1 MYVISKKLM
10 KQTYFNYNLNPN
22 LSIDD
27 YFVGTA
33 NIKAFNFLI
42 KDININNKFLL
53 IGPAKSGKSH
63 LSNIWQQKNQAIKY
77 INNIDFILNKKQNIL
92 IDNLLD
98 NINEEEIF
106 HLINHSLLN
115 KLKILITS
123 SDLLINYKFKLNDLS
138 SRINTFHNIKI
149 SLPDDEMLMN
159 LMIKLFHD
167 KQIIIKNSEIFEYI
181 IKRVNRS
188 YEKVFVLIDNIDK
201 LLLQKNKQLT
211 IPLIKEL
218 I

>member
-1 MYVISKKLM
+1 MYIISKKLM

-181 IKRVNRS
+181 IKRVSRS

>member
-42 KDININNKFLL
+42 KDSNINNKFLL

-106 HLINHSLLN
+106 YLINHSLLN

-181 IKRVNRS
+181 IKRVSRS

>member
-1 MYVISKKLM
+1 M

-181 IKRVNRS
+181 IKRVSRS